1 MRHHLIL
8 RVVTKILVGAIILFA
23 FYVQFHGDYSPG
35 GGFQAGVIMAVAF
48 ILYGIVF
55 GLRKVQAVFP
65 TWLVHRLMALGVLIY
80 AGTGIVS
87 MLFGFDYLDYGAFSP
102 EHPSHGQHTGILAVE
117 AGVGITVTGVMIA
130 IYYAFAGRPP
140 RISDEEW

>member
-8 RVVTKILVGAIILFA
+8 RVVTKLLVGPIILFA
-23 FYVQFHGDYSPG
+23 LYVQFHGDYSPG
-35 GGFQAGVIMAVAF
+35 GGFQAGVIFAVAF

-55 GLRKVQAVFP
+55 GLRKVKAVFP
-65 TWLVHRLMALGVLIY
+65 EWVVHKLIAAGVLIY

-87 MLFGFDYLDYGAFSP
+87 LFLGHAYLDYGALAHDP
-102 EHPSHGQHTGILAVE
+102 EHGQHYGILVVE
-117 AGVGITVTGVMIA
+117 LGVGITVSAVLVA
-130 IYYAFAGRPP
+130 VYYAFASRPP